1 MEGLRKFFDH
11 IEEYMLIILLPLMV
25 VLVFTATM
33 TRYLQLFPMPWSEE
47 LARYIMVWLAYIGAS
62 LGIKRG
68 AHLGID
74 ALVKAMPAKVQSV
87 MIFVRMCVMLLF
99 AVLIIYYAYEII
111 SHQQRIGQTSPALLI
126 PIWWAYLA
134 VPMGCF
140 MIAIRTIQVFIADCK
155 NNFAR
160 KGERA

>member
-1 MEGLRKFFDH
+1 MDGLRKFFDH

-33 TRYLQLFPMPWSEE
+33 SRYFQLFPMPWSEE

-74 ALVKAMPAKVQSV
+74 VLVNALPSKLRP
-87 MIFVRMCVMLLF
+87 LLVFLRLAIILIF
-99 AVLIIYYAYEII
+99 AVLILFYAYQII

-134 VPMGCF
+134 VPVGCL
-140 MIAIRTIQVFIADCK
+140 MIGVRSIQVFIADYKK
-155 NNFAR
+155 NSAK
-160 KGERA
+160 KGGAL